1 LGGITLTPFAALEV
15 DQLWQDPLTDTV
27 VGGPGAD
34 ALALHFSG
42 VQQTSVPMT
51 LGVRA
56 STSLAFGGDHVLSLS
71 TELGWVHEFNPHRS
85 VTAAFVAAP
94 NVPFQSLGI
103 SPSRDSALASVDAR
117 LSITRNVALL
127 ASFSGRFS
135 GVETAVGGFGGLQVT
150 W

>member
-1 LGGITLTPFAALEV
+1 
-15 DQLWQDPLTDTV
+15 V
-27 VGGPGAD
+27 VGGAGAD
-34 ALALHFSG
+34 ALALHFAR

-56 STSLAFGGDHVLSLS
+56 GTFFAIEGDRVLSLS

-94 NVPFQSLGI
+94 NVPFQSLGM
-103 SPSRDSALASVDAR
+103 SPSRDAALASVDAR
-117 LSITRNVALL
+117 LSITRNVTLL

-135 GVETAVGGFGGLQVT
+135 GVETAIGGFGGLQVT